1 MLFITT
7 GSEAMTLNKWEE
19 LDKKYIWHP
28 FTQMKGWL
36 EAPQLV
42 IDHGEGVRLY
52 DTDGKEYL
60 DAISSLWVNIHG
72 HRRKEIN
79 EAIIAELNKVEHSTL
94 LGLINEPSAEL
105 AEKLV
110 QVTPAGLN
118 KVFYSDDGS
127 TAVEAAIK
135 IAFQYWNYAGQ
146 PEKKDFINLGD
157 SYHGDTVGAVSVGNV
172 EVFHKAYKPLLFS
185 THRVTCPSFY
195 HSKLGLTSEKEF
207 LAYLLKELEDYLKAH
222 ASHTAAMIIEPLC
235 QCAAGM
241 LMQPEG
247 YIKGVRELTKKYN
260 VLLIVDE
267 VAVGFGRTGAMYA
280 CDREQ
285 VLPDMMCLSKGISA
299 GYLPLGA
306 TMVTDEIYNAF
317 LGEPTEYKTFYHG
330 HSYTGNNLACAAG
343 LASLK
348 IFEKEQVIAGLT
360 PKIEMLRQHFAKMGA
375 MEFVGDARQC
385 GMLGGIELMADKA
398 KKIPFNARLQMA
410 GGICQNAR
418 KYGLIIRNIGDVI
431 VVMPPLV
438 STPAEIDEMMSRL
451 EKSMEEIFNRVR
463 TKDLKEFSDPCAF

>member
-1 MLFITT
+1 
-7 GSEAMTLNKWEE
+7 MTLNKWEE

-52 DTDGKEYL
+52 DTEGREYL

-79 EAIIAELNKVEHSTL
+79 DAIIAELNKVEHSTL

-110 QVTPAGLN
+110 EVTPAGLN

-135 IAFQYWNYAGQ
+135 IAFQYWNYAGH

-172 EVFHKAYKPLLFS
+172 EVFHKAYKPLLFG

-195 HSKLGLTSEKEF
+195 HSKLGLSSEKEF
-207 LAYLLKELEDYLKAH
+207 LAYLLTELEDYLQEH

-348 IFEKEQVIAGLT
+348 IFAKDQVITGLP
-360 PKIEMLRQHFAKMGA
+360 PKIAMLQQHFAKMGE

-463 TKDLKEFSDPCAF
+463 AKDIKEFSDPCAF

>member
-1 MLFITT
+1 M
-7 GSEAMTLNKWEE
+7 NKWEE

-36 EAPQLV
+36 ENPQLV
-42 IDHGEGVRLY
+42 IDHGDGVKLY

-72 HRRKEIN
+72 HRRREIN
-79 EAIIAELNKVEHSTL
+79 DAIIAELNKVEHSTL

-110 QVTPAGLN
+110 EVTPSGLD

-135 IAFQYWNYAGQ
+135 IAFQYWNYAGR

-185 THRVTCPSFY
+185 THRVSCPSYFHTKMDV
-195 HSKLGLTSEKEF
+195 HSEQEF
-207 LAYLLKELEDYLKAH
+207 LDCLLRELEEYLMENAD
-222 ASHTAAMIIEPLC
+222 HTAAMIIEPLC

-241 LMQPEG
+241 LMQPKG

-267 VAVGFGRTGAMYA
+267 VAVGFGRTGTMFA
-280 CDREQ
+280 CNHED

-306 TMVTDEIYNAF
+306 TLVTKEIFDAF
-317 LGEPTEYKTFYHG
+317 LGEPTEYKTFFHG

-348 IFEKEQVIAGLT
+348 IFKDENVIAGLP
-360 PKIEMLRQHFAKMGA
+360 PKIEVIRRHFARMNE
-375 MEFVGDARQC
+375 MDFVGDARQC
-385 GMLGGIELMADKA
+385 GMLGGIELMLDKE
-398 KKIPFNARLQMA
+398 KKQPFDPGLQMA

-431 VVMPPLV
+431 VFMPPLA
-438 STPAEIDEMMSRL
+438 STTEEIDEMLCRL
-451 EKSMEEIFNRVR
+451 EKSMEEIFAQVR
-463 TKDLKEFSDPCAF
+463 SRNIKEFSDPCAF

>member
-1 MLFITT
+1 M
-7 GSEAMTLNKWEE
+7 NKWEE

-28 FTQMKGWL
+28 FTQMKGWV
-36 EAPQLV
+36 ENPQLV
-42 IDHGEGVRLY
+42 IERGEGVRLY
-52 DTDGKEYL
+52 DTEGREYL

-72 HRRKEIN
+72 HRRREIN
-79 EAIIAELNKVEHSTL
+79 EAIIAELNKIEHSTL

-110 QVTPAGLN
+110 QVTPKGLD

-135 IAFQYWNYAGQ
+135 IAFQYWNYAGH

-172 EVFHKAYKPLLFS
+172 EVFHKAYKPLLFA
-185 THRVTCPSFY
+185 THRVSCPSYY
-195 HSKLGLTSEKEF
+195 HTKLPVHSESEF
-207 LAYLLKELEDYLKAH
+207 LALLLQELEEYLKEH

-241 LMQPEG
+241 LMQPRG
-247 YIKGVRELTKKYN
+247 YLKGVRELTEKYN

-267 VAVGFGRTGAMYA
+267 VAVGFGRTGRMFA
-280 CDREQ
+280 CDQEDVR
-285 VLPDMMCLSKGISA
+285 PDMMCLSKGISA

-306 TMVTDEIYNAF
+306 TLVTEEIYNAF
-317 LGEPTEYKTFYHG
+317 LGAPEEYKTFFHG

-348 IFEKEQVIAGLT
+348 IFEKDSVIEGLP
-360 PKIEMLRQHFAKMGA
+360 PKIEMIRKHFARMQE
-375 MEFVGDARQC
+375 MEFVGNARQC
-385 GMLGGIELMADKA
+385 GMLGGIELVARKEGPV
-398 KKIPFNARLQMA
+398 PFDVRLQVA

-431 VVMPPLV
+431 VFMPPLV
-438 STPAEIDEMMSRL
+438 STVEEIDAMLTRL
-451 EKSMEEIFNRVR
+451 EQSMEEIFARIRREDV
-463 TKDLKEFSDPCAF
+463 KAFSDPCAF

>member
-1 MLFITT
+1 M
-7 GSEAMTLNKWEE
+7 NKWEQ

-28 FTQMKGWL
+28 FTQMKGWV
-36 EAPQLV
+36 ENPQLV
-42 IDHGEGVRLY
+42 IDRGEGVKLY
-52 DTDGKEYL
+52 DVDGKEYL

-79 EAIIAELNKVEHSTL
+79 EAVIAELNKIEHSTL

-110 QVTPAGLN
+110 EVTPAGLE

-135 IAFQYWNYAGQ
+135 IAFQYWNYAGH
-146 PEKKDFINLGD
+146 PGKKDFINLGD

-172 EVFHKAYKPLLFS
+172 EVFHKAYKPLLFQ
-185 THRVTCPSFY
+185 THRVSCPSYY
-195 HSKLGLTSEKEF
+195 HTNADVHSEKEF
-207 LAYLLKELEDYLKAH
+207 LDFLLKELEDYLKENAD
-222 ASHTAAMIIEPLC
+222 HTAAMIIEPLC

-247 YIKGVRELTKKYN
+247 YIKGVRDLTKKYN

-267 VAVGFGRTGAMYA
+267 VAVGFGRTGLMYA
-280 CDREQ
+280 CNHEG

-306 TMVTDEIYNAF
+306 TLVTKEIYNAF
-317 LGEPTEYKTFYHG
+317 LGEPTDYKTFYHG

-348 IFEKEQVIAGLT
+348 IFKEDHVIDNLP
-360 PKIEMLRQHFAKMGA
+360 PKIKVIQEHFARMNE

-385 GMLGGIELMADKA
+385 GMLGGIELMLDKEH
-398 KKIPFNARLQMA
+398 KIPFAAKLQMA

-431 VVMPPLV
+431 VFMPPLV
-438 STPAEIDEMMSRL
+438 STTDEIDGMLSRL
-451 EKSMEEIFNRVR
+451 EKSMQEIFTRIRN
-463 TKDLKEFSDPCAF
+463 KDIKEFSDPCAF

>member
-1 MLFITT
+1 M
-7 GSEAMTLNKWEE
+7 NKWEE

-28 FTQMKGWL
+28 FTQMKGWV
-36 EAPQLV
+36 ENPQLV
-42 IDHGEGVRLY
+42 IERGEGVRLY
-52 DTDGKEYL
+52 DTEGREYL

-72 HRRKEIN
+72 HRRREIN
-79 EAIIAELNKVEHSTL
+79 EAIIAELNKIEHSTL

-110 QVTPAGLN
+110 QVTPKGLD

-135 IAFQYWNYAGQ
+135 IAFQYWNYVGH

-172 EVFHKAYKPLLFS
+172 EVFHKAYKPLLFA
-185 THRVTCPSFY
+185 THRVSCPSYY
-195 HSKLGLTSEKEF
+195 HTKLPVHSESEF
-207 LAYLLKELEDYLKAH
+207 LAVLLQELEEYLKEH

-241 LMQPEG
+241 LMQPRG
-247 YIKGVRELTKKYN
+247 YLKGVRELTKKYN

-267 VAVGFGRTGAMYA
+267 VAVGFGRTGRMFA
-280 CDREQ
+280 CDQEDVR
-285 VLPDMMCLSKGISA
+285 PDMMCLSKGISA

-306 TMVTDEIYNAF
+306 TLVTEEIYNAF
-317 LGEPTEYKTFYHG
+317 LGDPEEYKTFFHG

-348 IFEKEQVIAGLT
+348 IFEKDSVIEGLP
-360 PKIEMLRQHFAKMGA
+360 PKIEMIRKHFARMQE

-385 GMLGGIELMADKA
+385 GMLGGIELVARKEGPV
-398 KKIPFNARLQMA
+398 PFDVRLQVA

-431 VVMPPLV
+431 VFMPPLV
-438 STPAEIDEMMSRL
+438 STVEEIDAMLTRL
-451 EKSMEEIFNRVR
+451 EQSMEEIFARIRREDV
-463 TKDLKEFSDPCAF
+463 KAFSDPCAF

>member
-1 MLFITT
+1 M
-7 GSEAMTLNKWEE
+7 NKWEE

-36 EAPQLV
+36 ENPQLV
-42 IDHGEGVRLY
+42 IDHGEGVKLY
-52 DTDGKEYL
+52 DTEGKEYL

-110 QVTPAGLN
+110 DVTPEGLN

-135 IAFQYWNYAGQ
+135 IAFQYWNYAGY

-185 THRVTCPSFY
+185 THRVSCPSFY
-195 HSKLGLTSEKEF
+195 HTRMDVHSEKEF
-207 LAYLLKELEDYLKAH
+207 LDALLKELEAYLKEH

-241 LMQPEG
+241 LMQPKG
-247 YIKGVRELTKKYN
+247 YIKGVRDLTKKYN

-267 VAVGFGRTGAMYA
+267 VAVGFGRTGLMYA
-280 CDREQ
+280 CNHEN

-306 TMVTDEIYNAF
+306 TLVTDEIYNAF
-317 LGEPTEYKTFYHG
+317 LGELTEYKTFYHG

-343 LASLK
+343 LASLR
-348 IFEKEQVIAGLT
+348 IFKEDDVIAGLP
-360 PKIEMLRQHFAKMGA
+360 PKMEMIRQHFNRINE
-375 MEFVGDARQC
+375 MEYVGEARQC
-385 GMLGGIELMADKA
+385 GMLGGIELMRDKA
-398 KKIPFNARLQMA
+398 NRIPFDPGLLMA

-431 VVMPPLV
+431 VFMPPLC
-438 STPAEIDEMMSRL
+438 STPAEMDEMLSRL
-451 EKSMEEIFNRVR
+451 TKSMEEIFDRVR
-463 TKDLKEFSDPCAF
+463 KQDVNSFSDPCAF